1 MRGEIIKHELSGEE
15 IQYDDYIAGLAKG
28 LQVLES
34 FGVNK
39 QKLNVAQV
47 SEKTNITITA
57 TRRYLKTLKFL
68 GYLESD
74 KYYYWLSH
82 KVLEFSGAFLN
93 TAHLPRV
100 SQSILNFLAT
110 NTSFVYSI
118 SVLDNYESIA
128 IARSSQNED
137 GFRVKPFGIHLGSR
151 VPAHTS
157 SAGKILLANKSHA
170 EQMTWL
176 SQYPLKRFTAFTCT
190 VEDEF
195 IEKLQAVRENGYCI
209 SSEEYEMGVTA
220 ISVPIIDYTG
230 EIVAGLSAV
239 APSNKVTEQYL
250 IENILPLLRDATKEI
265 KAMI

>member
-1 MRGEIIKHELSGEE
+1 MRGELIKHELSDEV
-15 IQYDDYIAGLAKG
+15 IHYDDYIAGLAKG
-28 LQVLES
+28 LQVLEA

-47 SEKTNITITA
+47 ADKTGISITA

-68 GYLESD
+68 GYLD
-74 KYYYWLSH
+74 TDNYYYWLSH
-82 KVLEFSGAFLN
+82 KVLKFSGAFLN

-110 NTSFVYSI
+110 NTSFVYSV
-118 SVLDNYESIA
+118 SLLDNYESVA

-137 GFRVKPFGIHLGSR
+137 GFRVRPFGIHLGSR

-157 SAGKILLANKSHA
+157 SSGKVLLANRSHA
-170 EQMTWL
+170 EQMNWL
-176 SQYPLKRFTAFTCT
+176 RQYELTRFTAFTCT
-190 VEDEF
+190 NEDQF
-195 IEKLQAVRENGYCI
+195 LAKLQQVREDGYCI

-220 ISVPIIDYTG
+220 LSVPIVNYAG
-230 EIVAGLSAV
+230 ETIAGLSAV
-239 APSNKVTEQYL
+239 VPVNKVSDQYL
-250 IENILPLLRDATKEI
+250 IDHILPLLRDAAKEI

>member
-1 MRGEIIKHELSGEE
+1 MRGEMIKHELSDEV

-28 LQVLES
+28 LQVLEA

-39 QKLNVAQV
+39 QKLNVTQV

-68 GYLESD
+68 GYLDSD

-82 KVLEFSGAFLN
+82 KVLKFSGAFLN

-110 NTSFVYSI
+110 NMSFVYSI
-118 SVLDNYESIA
+118 SLLDRYESVA
-128 IARSSQNED
+128 IARSSQNDD
-137 GFRVKPFGIHLGSR
+137 GFRVRPLGIHLGSR

-157 SAGKILLANKSHA
+157 SAGKIILANRSDA
-170 EQMTWL
+170 EQINWL
-176 SQYPLKRFTAFTCT
+176 SQYSLKRFTAFTCT
-190 VEDEF
+190 SEDQFLEN
-195 IEKLQAVRENGYCI
+195 LQKIRENGYCI

-230 EIVAGLSAV
+230 EVVAGLSSV
-239 APSNKVTEQYL
+239 APIKKVSDQYL
-250 IENILPLLRDATKEI
+250 IDNILPLLRDAAKKI
-265 KAMI
+265 KSMI